1 MQDYILIK
9 MILEELKKYVKKQ
22 RNVLCERTKKN
33 TWTLILKVIITV
45 ATAVAGALGLNACI

>member
-1 MQDYILIK
+1 MARSLKARMQDYILIK

-33 TWTLILKVIITV
+33 TKYSMDFTCKMS
-45 ATAVAGALGLNACI
+45 NNR